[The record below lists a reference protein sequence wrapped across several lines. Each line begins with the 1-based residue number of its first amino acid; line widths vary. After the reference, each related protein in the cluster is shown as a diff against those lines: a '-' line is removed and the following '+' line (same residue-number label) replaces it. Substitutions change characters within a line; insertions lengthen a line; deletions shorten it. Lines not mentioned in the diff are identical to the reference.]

1 MNPHQILLSV
11 VKLVID
17 RITGGVSTNPNSTAL
32 PDWVDS
38 SVADWIKS
46 ESKAMELAWGPADT
60 RGALAFVHIP
70 PYAAPPLRSLLLR
83 TNSSIFASHAVQ
95 ALQTNLDS
103 TKNPG
108 LNGMG
113 VLPPPFVTRSS

>member
-1 MNPHQILLSV
+1 MIN
-11 VKLVID
+11 

-70 PYAAPPLRSLLLR
+70 PYAAFPVPSLLLS
-83 TNSSIFASHAVQ
+83 TDSSIFVSHSVQ

-108 LNGMG
+108 LNGTG
-113 VLPPPFVTRSS
+113 VFPPPFVTRSS